1 VKDTLSDVPSKL
13 HSVST
18 PEWAWSA
25 ANEFVTHGPFSCR
38 EFALADAQ
46 EYADDEDWEREEII
60 LGHAVLPDPAAYV
73 LADVDHI
80 LEQMEN
86 AAMADERYAL
96 EGKTTVFECVALETA
111 KSEFALLLQAWAAKW
126 VEATAFTF
134 EEVERIELTG
144 TLGRGVE

>member
-1 VKDTLSDVPSKL
+1 MRPTPDVQTKALSFCRHKVKSLGGKTRETPSILVVQRK
-13 HSVST
+13 
-18 PEWAWSA
+18 SA
-25 ANEFVTHGPFSCR
+25 
-38 EFALADAQ
+38 
-46 EYADDEDWEREEII
+46 DWEREEII

-96 EGKTTVFECVALETA
+96 EGKTTVFECVELETA

-126 VEATAFTF
+126 IKATAWTF
-134 EEVERIELTG
+134 EEVECIELTG